1 MEFYLIALLLILVI
15 FVGTISLFYWLPKKL
30 GYPKVGKYLAIS
42 VAFFFLIMDCGYCR
56 YCLTNMHL
64 YFRMPWGNTDN
75 KLLRLQV

>member
-42 VAFFFLIMDCGYCR
+42 VAFFFLIMILMSIFEDEFFTKKEAR
-56 YCLTNMHL
+56 SERA
-64 YFRMPWGNTDN
+64 FR
-75 KLLRLQV
+75 LIC